1 MKRITRVST
10 GAGDRGQTRLANGRR
25 IEKDSLRVEVYGTV
39 DELNAHL
46 GLVLALEPATE
57 LAAPLRSIQNDLF
70 HIGAELATPAGE
82 KAPRPGP
89 RIEAR
94 HVAMLENLIQQ
105 WVAELGPLAEFI
117 LPGSVP
123 AAAALHVARTVCR
136 RAERSAVALNREAE
150 VSPQTLQYLNRLSD
164 LLFVMAR
171 LENKRRGRPE
181 TYWDSHA

>member
-1 MKRITRVST
+1 MKIYTRTGDDGST
-10 GAGDRGQTRLANGRR
+10 GLLGAGRVL
-25 IEKDSLRVEVYGTV
+25 KSSPRVEAYGAV

-46 GLVLALEPATE
+46 GLVLALEPAAE

-70 HIGAELATPAGE
+70 HMGAELATPAGDE
-82 KAPRPGP
+82 APRPGP

-94 HVAMLENLIQQ
+94 HVAALEALMQPWI
-105 WVAELGPLAEFI
+105 AELGPLAEFI
-117 LPGSVP
+117 LPGGTP

-136 RAERSAVALNREAE
+136 RAERLAVAFSRLEE

-171 LENKRRGRPE
+171 LENRRRGRPE